1 MGDEIKTLLR
11 GIEGDYNKIFLAKK
25 KRFLRDTNAFQK
37 LGQTRKKQKEQ
48 RQKIFHK
55 YSKQFQTVFQAL
67 DMDVKKTKEEE
78 EKLAVLLHE
87 HQKLF
92 YQARVAHTRRL
103 KKFVHLYCSFLKG
116 VKDLDKAHEHFL
128 TNENSELRQEM
139 ANLENRIL
147 EEDKEHDLAFIRTS
161 LQSLLY

>member
-1 MGDEIKTLLR
+1 MKIVAKAPGKPQCVASYNFRRRDRRQQNGPNEVPQDAGITAVTHNHEEESSLGSFAEGVGDEIKTLLR

-78 EKLAVLLHE
+78 EKLAVLLHDTKSFFT
-87 HQKLF
+87 KL
-92 YQARVAHTRRL
+92 
-103 KKFVHLYCSFLKG
+103 
-116 VKDLDKAHEHFL
+116 EWL
-128 TNENSELRQEM
+128 TPG
-139 ANLENRIL
+139 
-147 EEDKEHDLAFIRTS
+147 D
-161 LQSLLY
+161 